1 MASLYDEGW
10 RQGTI
15 FAAELPLD
23 AVVLGVAR
31 RPERRTASHGLWAIA
46 AQDCDLDQTEAANP
60 EPNIELRPVY
70 TADPPPDWGLR
81 SARLRLSERDYVR
94 STSPRT
100 LVSAEVLTALKAA
113 DAEIT
118 QPSFNRR
125 RAFTIWLGKRYDRP
139 AVPPEFVPLARRI
152 ADLVSI
158 KRRRP
163 TGSRVRD
170 VLMQF
175 DESASP
181 LRFSLFAVLECK
193 EDESVV
199 REWLA
204 AIALEVPAELG
215 VADQIEAATASRIS
229 LDLIETSYAADV
241 TQLTWR
247 PNNPDPEGAQ

>member
-1 MASLYDEGW
+1 MVSLYDDGW
-10 RQGTI
+10 RQGTV

-23 AVVLGVAR
+23 AVVLSAAG
-31 RPERRTASHGLWAIA
+31 RPERRTAGHGLWVVAT
-46 AQDCDLDQTEAANP
+46 QDCDLDQTEAANP

-70 TADPPPDWGLR
+70 TDDPPPDWGLR
-81 SARLRLSERDYVR
+81 SARLRLSERDYIR

-100 LVSAEVLTALKAA
+100 LVSAEVLTALTAA

-118 QPSFNRR
+118 QPSFSRR
-125 RAFTIWLGKRYDRP
+125 RAFTVWLGKRYDRP
-139 AVPPEFVPLARRI
+139 AVPPELVPLARRI
-152 ADLVSI
+152 ADLVSV

-163 TGSRVRD
+163 TGTRVRD

-175 DESASP
+175 NEAARP
-181 LRFSLFAVLECK
+181 MRFSLFAILEHE

-199 REWLA
+199 REWLT
-204 AIALEVPAELG
+204 AIALEIPVELG
-215 VADQIEAATASRIS
+215 FADQIEAATASRIS
-229 LDLIETSYAADV
+229 LELIETSYAADV